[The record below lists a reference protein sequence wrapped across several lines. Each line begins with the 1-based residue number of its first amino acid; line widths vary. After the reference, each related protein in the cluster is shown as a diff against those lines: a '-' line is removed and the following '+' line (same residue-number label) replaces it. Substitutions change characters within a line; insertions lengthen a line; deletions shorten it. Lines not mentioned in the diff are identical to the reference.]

1 MEPVASLS
9 SRGHHSGISKAIDA
23 HRQQVEERQ
32 FRKSKK
38 DFDPMSA
45 NGMSPSGVSAP
56 STQYVVAN
64 QVTGANNEGETEES
78 GEEEKKYGNPM
89 IEPATSMSKMA
100 SVWAFQNVEPGK
112 PSFNDPIPKG
122 SYLDVQG

>member
-1 MEPVASLS
+1 MDSAI
-9 SRGHHSGISKAIDA
+9 SRGHHSGVSKAIDA

-32 FRKSKK
+32 FRKTKK
-38 DFDPMSA
+38 DFDAMSSG
-45 NGMSPSGVSAP
+45 GMNPSGVSAP

-64 QVTGANNEGETEES
+64 QVTGQNNQGETDATEES
-78 GEEEKKYGNPM
+78 DQKYSNPM
-89 IEPATSMSKMA
+89 IEPAQSMAKMA
-100 SVWAFQNVEPGK
+100 SVWSFQNVEPGK